1 MRRAWACHPDHSSN
15 LFGRTTT
22 SRTNKSSGE
31 NPVKSLE
38 TKSLELSAES
48 ERSTESVLRAVCM
61 RLGCTAATA
70 IFPREDSR
78 GVWSRSED
86 DAAFARLQLSVVGD
100 ELARR
105 AIDTRKPVATNK
117 LKHASGGEIA
127 CKLVAV
133 PLIARGGP
141 AGALIIF
148 NRSDEPSFDEF
159 TVKRLGRFARLLAR
173 NATQDLDSLTG
184 LLSWDGFKTRV
195 DTWQRN
201 APPGAMVSMLYGD
214 IDCLHLINDLAGF
227 SDGDRVIARCGG
239 AIRRALVG
247 ADSFA
252 CRLSG
257 DRFTVFLP
265 HMNLAQA
272 RLLADRICKEVTTG
286 PAPKKETNHPVSMS
300 WGVVSTSATD
310 LHLDHR
316 IAEAEIA
323 CKTAKDRGRGRV
335 EVYQDTDQSMIRRHD
350 EIGLIG
356 SVREAL
362 RLERIVVYAQPITPL
377 INHSLP
383 TTYELLV
390 RIVDAK
396 GNIVEAADFMSAAT
410 RYQILPEIDR
420 AVCERA
426 FEQLS
431 KNTSSAGPLHVSINL
446 SGPTLSD
453 PDFLE
458 WLLASMAKYGIDG
471 TSLVFEITEAAAAA
485 NLVQVQQFIRRMTT
499 HGVRFALD
507 DFGTGVS
514 SLAYLKNLEISTI
527 KLDGSYVR
535 DVLTNTRSQALV
547 RAIVQLADAMG
558 ITTVAEF
565 VETNGVRDRLA
576 ALGIQFGQ
584 GYALGRPGPLAN
596 VIAAVAER
604 APEGRARPFTEDK
617 PFTTPSGIPIMF
629 KHA

>member
-1 MRRAWACHPDHSSN
+1 
-15 LFGRTTT
+15 
-22 SRTNKSSGE
+22 
-31 NPVKSLE
+31 VKSVE
-38 TKSLELSAES
+38 TKSLDTGGAP
-48 ERSTESVLRAVCM
+48 ERGTESVLRAVCL

-70 IFPREDSR
+70 IFPREE
-78 GVWSRSED
+78 SRSIWGRSPED
-86 DAAFARLQLSVVGD
+86 FAFAREQLSIAG
-100 ELARR
+100 EQLARR
-105 AIDTRKPVATNK
+105 AIETRKPVATNK
-117 LKHASGGEIA
+117 LKHVSGGQIA

-141 AGALIIF
+141 AGALIVF
-148 NRSDEPSFDEF
+148 NRPDEPSFDEF
-159 TVKRLGRFARLLAR
+159 TVRRLGRFARLLAR
-173 NATQDLDSLTG
+173 SATQDLDALTG
-184 LLSWDGFKTRV
+184 LLSWDGFQTRV
-195 DTWQRN
+195 ASWQRST
-201 APPGAMVSMLYGD
+201 PPESMVSMLYGD
-214 IDCLHLINDLAGF
+214 IDVLHLINDLAGF
-227 SDGDRVIARCGG
+227 AEGDKVIARCGV
-239 AIRRALVG
+239 AIRRALTG
-247 ADSFA
+247 AESFA

-265 HMNLAQA
+265 HMNLAQT
-272 RLLADRICKEVTTG
+272 RQLAEKICREVSSGAADTQGG
-286 PAPKKETNHPVSMS
+286 PNHAVSMS
-300 WGVVSTSATD
+300 WGAVSTQAGD

-335 EVYQDTDQSMIRRHD
+335 ECYQDTDQSMIRRHD

-362 RLERIVVYAQPITPL
+362 RLQRIVVYAQPITPL

-390 RIVDAK
+390 RIIDAK

-426 FEQLS
+426 FQQLS
-431 KNTSSAGPLHVSINL
+431 ESQKTQAPLRVSINL

-453 PDFLE
+453 PGFLE
-458 WLLASMAKYGIDG
+458 WLLSAMAKYGIDG

-485 NLVQVQQFIRRMTT
+485 NMMQVQQFMRRLTS
-499 HGVRFALD
+499 HGVKFALD

-514 SLAYLKNLEISTI
+514 SLAYLKNLDINTI

-535 DVLTNTRSQALV
+535 DVLTNPRSQALV
-547 RAIVQLADAMG
+547 SAIVQLANAMG
-558 ITTVAEF
+558 ITTVAEY
-565 VETNGVRDRLA
+565 VESNGVRDRLA

-584 GYALGRPGPLAN
+584 GYALGRPGPL
-596 VIAAVAER
+596 VDVLAAVAER
-604 APEGRARPFTEDK
+604 APEGRERPFTSK

>member
-1 MRRAWACHPDHSSN
+1 MTRPE
-15 LFGRTTT
+15 
-22 SRTNKSSGE
+22 SGE
-31 NPVKSLE
+31 S
-38 TKSLELSAES
+38 S
-48 ERSTESVLRAVCM
+48 ERGAESVLRAVCL
-61 RLGCTAATA
+61 RLGCTAAA
-70 IFPREDSR
+70 AVFPREESR
-78 GVWSRSED
+78 AVWSRSSD
-86 DAAFARLQLSVVGD
+86 DQAFALRQLDVVGS

-105 AIDTRKPVATNK
+105 CVDTRKPVASNK
-117 LKHASGGEIA
+117 LRHTSGGEVA
-127 CKLVAV
+127 CKFVAL

-141 AGALIIF
+141 AGAIIIF
-148 NRSDEPSFDEF
+148 NRPDEPSFDEF
-159 TVKRLGRFARLLAR
+159 SVRRLNRFARVLAR
-173 NATQDLDSLTG
+173 NATQDLDALTG
-184 LLSWDGFKTRV
+184 LLSWSGFKNRV
-195 DTWQRN
+195 SAWQRD
-201 APPGAMVSMLYGD
+201 AAPGAMVSMLYGD
-214 IDCLHLINDLAGF
+214 IDRLHLINDLAGF
-227 SDGDRVIARCGG
+227 SDGDRVIARCG
-239 AIRRALVG
+239 AAVRKVLVG
-247 ADSFA
+247 GESFA

-265 HMNLAQA
+265 HMNLAQT
-272 RLLADRICKEVTTG
+272 RLLAERMCREVSGSPATSG
-286 PAPKKETNHPVSMS
+286 PDHPVSMS
-300 WGVVSTSATD
+300 WGAVSTSASD

-362 RLERIVVYAQPITPL
+362 RDQRIVVFAQPITPL
-377 INHSLP
+377 INTSLP
-383 TTYELLV
+383 VTYELLV
-390 RIVDAK
+390 RIIDAR
-396 GNIVEAADFMSAAT
+396 GNLVEAADFMSAAT

-426 FEQLS
+426 FEQLARS
-431 KNTSSAGPLHVSINL
+431 GGGDGLRVSINL

-453 PDFLE
+453 PEFLE
-458 WLLASMAKYGIDG
+458 WLLSAMAKYRIDG
-471 TSLVFEITEAAAAA
+471 TTLVFEITEAAAAA
-485 NLVQVQQFIRRMTT
+485 NLAQVQHFIRRLTS

-565 VETNGVRDRLA
+565 VETVGVRDRLA

-584 GYALGRPGPLAN
+584 GFALGRPGPLDD
-596 VIAAVAER
+596 VLAAVAER
-604 APEGRARPFTEDK
+604 APEGRARPFTQEK

>member
-1 MRRAWACHPDHSSN
+1 
-15 LFGRTTT
+15 
-22 SRTNKSSGE
+22 
-31 NPVKSLE
+31 
-38 TKSLELSAES
+38 
-48 ERSTESVLRAVCM
+48 
-61 RLGCTAATA
+61 
-70 IFPREDSR
+70 
-78 GVWSRSED
+78 
-86 DAAFARLQLSVVGD
+86 
-100 ELARR
+100 
-105 AIDTRKPVATNK
+105 
-117 LKHASGGEIA
+117 
-127 CKLVAV
+127 
-133 PLIARGGP
+133 
-141 AGALIIF
+141 
-148 NRSDEPSFDEF
+148 
-159 TVKRLGRFARLLAR
+159 
-173 NATQDLDSLTG
+173 
-184 LLSWDGFKTRV
+184 
-195 DTWQRN
+195 
-201 APPGAMVSMLYGD
+201 
-214 IDCLHLINDLAGF
+214 
-227 SDGDRVIARCGG
+227 VIGRCGG
-239 AIRRALVG
+239 AIRKALVG
-247 ADSFA
+247 AESFA

-272 RLLADRICKEVTTG
+272 RQLAETICREVSAATPASG
-286 PAPKKETNHPVSMS
+286 PKHPVSMS
-300 WGVVSTSATD
+300 WGAVSTNASD

-335 EVYQDTDQSMIRRHD
+335 EVYQDTDHSMIRRHD

-362 RLERIVVYAQPITPL
+362 AQQRIVVFAQPITPL
-377 INHSLP
+377 INHALP

-396 GNIVEAADFMSAAT
+396 GNLVEAADFMSAAT

-431 KNTSSAGPLHVSINL
+431 KARFAQGQLPVSINL

-453 PDFLE
+453 PAFLE
-458 WLLASMAKYGIDG
+458 WLLSAMAKYGIDG

-485 NLVQVQQFIRRMTT
+485 NLTVVQQFIRRLTS

-558 ITTVAEF
+558 ITTVAEY
-565 VETNGVRDRLA
+565 VESNGVRDRLA

-584 GYALGRPGPLAN
+584 GYALGRPGPLDD

-604 APEGRARPFTEDK
+604 APEGRERPFTKGE
-617 PFTTPSGIPIMF
+617 PYTTPSGIPIMF
-629 KHA
+629 KQA

>member
-1 MRRAWACHPDHSSN
+1 
-15 LFGRTTT
+15 
-22 SRTNKSSGE
+22 
-31 NPVKSLE
+31 VK
-38 TKSLELSAES
+38 SAES
-48 ERSTESVLRAVCM
+48 KILDAGGAPERGTESVLRAVCL

-70 IFPREDSR
+70 VFPREESR
-78 GVWSRSED
+78 VVWGRSEAD
-86 DAAFARLQLSVVGD
+86 LAFARDQLEIVGD

-105 AIDTRKPVATNK
+105 AIEMKKPIATNK
-117 LKHASGGEIA
+117 LKHTSGAAVA

-148 NRSDEPSFDEF
+148 NRPDEPSFDEF
-159 TVKRLGRFARLLAR
+159 TVRRLGRFARLLAR
-173 NATQDLDSLTG
+173 SATENLDSLTG
-184 LLSWDGFKTRV
+184 LLSWEGFKSRV
-195 DTWQRN
+195 DAWQRG
-201 APPGAMVSMLYGD
+201 ATPDAMVSLLYGD
-214 IDCLHLINDLAGF
+214 IDRLHLVNDVVGF
-227 SDGDRVIARCGG
+227 TGGDRAIARCGV
-239 AIRRALVG
+239 AIRHALIG
-247 ADSFA
+247 AESFA

-272 RLLADRICKEVTTG
+272 RQLAEGICKDVSSAAAQKNGDNTPVT
-286 PAPKKETNHPVSMS
+286 MS
-300 WGVVSTSATD
+300 WGAVSTQMAD

-335 EVYQDTDQSMIRRHD
+335 EVFQDTDLSMVRRHD
-350 EIGLIG
+350 EIGLVC
-356 SVREAL
+356 SVRDAL
-362 RLERIVVYAQPITPL
+362 RDKRLVVFAQPITPL
-377 INHSLP
+377 INTSLP

-390 RIVDAK
+390 RMIDAK
-396 GNIVEAADFMSAAT
+396 GNVVEAADFMSAVT
-410 RYQILPEIDR
+410 RYQFLPEIDR

-431 KNTSSAGPLHVSINL
+431 ANKEQAPLHVSINL

-453 PDFLE
+453 PEFLE
-458 WLLASMAKYGIDG
+458 WLLSAMAKYGIDG

-485 NLVQVQQFIRRMTT
+485 NLTQVQQFIRRLTS

-565 VETNGVRDRLA
+565 VESNGVRDRLA

-584 GYALGRPGPLAN
+584 GYALGRPGPLDD
-596 VIAAVAER
+596 VLAAVAER
-604 APEGRARPFTEDK
+604 APGGRERPFNAPK
-617 PFTTPSGIPIMF
+617 PVTTPSGIPIMF

>member
-1 MRRAWACHPDHSSN
+1 MRQLDAGDSP
-15 LFGRTTT
+15 
-22 SRTNKSSGE
+22 
-31 NPVKSLE
+31 
-38 TKSLELSAES
+38 
-48 ERSTESVLRAVCM
+48 ERSTESVLRAVCL
-61 RLGCTAATA
+61 RLGCTAAA
-70 IFPREDSR
+70 AVFPREETHS
-78 GVWSRSED
+78 VWGRSGSD
-86 DAAFARLQLSVVGD
+86 LAFAREQLSIVGD

-105 AIDTRKPVATNK
+105 AIETRKPVVTNK
-117 LKHASGGEIA
+117 LKHTSGGTIA
-127 CKLVAV
+127 CKLIAV

-141 AGALIIF
+141 AGALIVF
-148 NRSDEPSFDEF
+148 NRPEEPSFDEF
-159 TVKRLGRFARLLAR
+159 SVRRLARFARLLAR

-195 DTWQRN
+195 EAWHRN
-201 APPGAMVSMLYGD
+201 AAPGAMVSMLYGD
-214 IDCLHLINDLAGF
+214 IDRLHVINDLVGF
-227 SDGDRVIARCGG
+227 SEGDRVIARCGV
-239 AIRRALVG
+239 AIRRLLVG
-247 ADSFA
+247 AESFA

-265 HMNLAQA
+265 HMNLSQA
-272 RLLADRICKEVTTG
+272 RQLAESICREAMHGPSTQKE
-286 PAPKKETNHPVSMS
+286 PNHPVSMS
-300 WGVVSTSATD
+300 WGAVSTSSAD

-323 CKTAKDRGRGRV
+323 CKTAKDRGRGRA

-356 SVREAL
+356 SVRDAL
-362 RLERIVVYAQPITPL
+362 REQRIVVFAQPITPL
-377 INHSLP
+377 INHALP

-390 RIVDAK
+390 RIIDCK

-426 FEQLS
+426 FQQLS
-431 KNTSSAGPLHVSINL
+431 KNVGASPLRVSINL

-453 PDFLE
+453 PEFLE
-458 WLLASMAKYGIDG
+458 WLLSAMAKYGIDG
-471 TSLVFEITEAAAAA
+471 TSLSFEITEAAAAA
-485 NLVQVQQFIRRMTT
+485 NLAHVQQFIRRLTT

-565 VETNGVRDRLA
+565 VESNGVRDRLA

-584 GYALGRPGPLAN
+584 GYALGRPGPLDD
-596 VIAAVAER
+596 VLAAVAER
-604 APEGRARPFTEDK
+604 ASEGRERPFNDPA

>member
-1 MRRAWACHPDHSSN
+1 MRLVDS
-15 LFGRTTT
+15 T
-22 SRTNKSSGE
+22 SLDSGA
-31 NPVKSLE
+31 P
-38 TKSLELSAES
+38 
-48 ERSTESVLRAVCM
+48 ERSTESVLRAVCL

-70 IFPREDSR
+70 VFARGEPRSLW
-78 GVWSRSED
+78 GRSEAD
-86 DAAFARLQLSVVGD
+86 LAFAREQLSVAGD

-105 AIDTRKPVATNK
+105 CIDTRKPIATNK
-117 LKHASGGEIA
+117 LKHSSGGAVA
-127 CKLVAV
+127 CKLIAV
-133 PLIARGGP
+133 PMIARGGP
-141 AGALIIF
+141 AGALIVF
-148 NRSDEPSFDEF
+148 NRPDEPSFDEAA
-159 TVKRLGRFARLLAR
+159 VRRVARFARLLAR
-173 NATQDLDSLTG
+173 NATQNLDPLTG
-184 LLSWDGFKTRV
+184 LLSWDGFRTRV
-195 DTWQRN
+195 ESWQRT
-201 APPGAMVSMLYGD
+201 AAPGAMVSMLYGD
-214 IDCLHLINDLAGF
+214 IDRLHLINDLSGF
-227 SDGDRVIARCGG
+227 AEGDRVIARCGA
-239 AIRRALVG
+239 AIKRSLVG
-247 ADSFA
+247 AESAA

-272 RLLADRICKEVTTG
+272 RKLAESICREASGAAGTQAQKHSD
-286 PAPKKETNHPVSMS
+286 HPVSMS
-300 WGVVSTSATD
+300 WGAVSTSLAD

-335 EVYQDTDQSMIRRHD
+335 EVYQDTDQSMVRRHD
-350 EIGLIG
+350 EIGLVG

-362 RLERIVVYAQPITPL
+362 RHDRIVVFAQPITPL
-377 INHSLP
+377 INHNLP
-383 TTYELLV
+383 VTYELLV
-390 RIVDAK
+390 RIIDGK
-396 GNIVEAADFMSAAT
+396 GNMVEAADFMPAAT

-431 KNTSSAGPLHVSINL
+431 QGAPGAGPLRVSINL

-453 PDFLE
+453 PEFLE
-458 WLLASMAKYGIDG
+458 WVLSAMAKYGIDG

-485 NLVQVQQFIRRMTT
+485 NLAQVQQFIRRMTS

-547 RAIVQLADAMG
+547 RAIVQLAEAMG

-565 VETNGVRDRLA
+565 VETDGVRDRLA

-584 GYALGRPGPLAN
+584 GYALGRPGPLGDI
-596 VIAAVAER
+596 IAAVAER
-604 APEGRARPFTEDK
+604 ADEGRARPFTETK
-617 PFTTPSGIPIMF
+617 TYTTPSGIPIMF

>member
-1 MRRAWACHPDHSSN
+1 MKPVEHSV
-15 LFGRTTT
+15 RE
-22 SRTNKSSGE
+22 SGVA
-31 NPVKSLE
+31 P
-38 TKSLELSAES
+38 
-48 ERSTESVLRAVCM
+48 ERNTESVLRAACL
-61 RLGCTAATA
+61 RLGCTSAAA
-70 IFPREDSR
+70 VFPREESR
-78 GVWSRSED
+78 VVWGRSESD
-86 DAAFARLQLSVVGD
+86 IAFAQEQLAVVGD

-105 AIDTRKPVATNK
+105 CVETRKPVATNK
-117 LKHASGGEIA
+117 LKHKSGGEIA
-127 CKLVAV
+127 CKLIAV

-141 AGALIIF
+141 AGALIVF
-148 NRSDEPSFDEF
+148 NRPDEPSFDEF
-159 TVKRLGRFARLLAR
+159 TVRRLGRFARLLAR
-173 NATQDLDSLTG
+173 SATQDLDPLTH
-184 LLSWDGFKTRV
+184 LLAWNGFKTRIEAWV
-195 DTWQRN
+195 RDSE
-201 APPGAMVSMLYGD
+201 GSAMASMLYGD
-214 IDCLHLINDLAGF
+214 IDRLHLVNDLAGF
-227 SDGDRVIARCGG
+227 TDGDRVIARCGS

-247 ADSFA
+247 GDSCA

-272 RLLADRICKEVTTG
+272 RMVAEKICREVSGASMQKEPG
-286 PAPKKETNHPVSMS
+286 HLVSMS
-300 WGVVSTSATD
+300 WGAVSTSAAD

-335 EVYQDTDQSMIRRHD
+335 EVYQDTDQSMVRRHD

-362 RLERIVVYAQPITPL
+362 RNRRIVVFAQPITPL

-390 RIVDAK
+390 RIIDGK
-396 GNIVEAADFMSAAT
+396 GNIVEAADFISAAT

-431 KNTSSAGPLHVSINL
+431 KNKSSAGPLRVSINL

-453 PDFLE
+453 PEFLE
-458 WLLASMAKYGIDG
+458 WLLSAMSKYNIDG
-471 TSLVFEITEAAAAA
+471 SSLVFEITEAAAAA
-485 NLVQVQQFIRRMTT
+485 NLGQVQQFIRRMTT

-535 DVLTNTRSQALV
+535 DVLTNSRSQALV

-565 VETNGVRDRLA
+565 VETTVIRDRLA

-584 GYALGRPGPLAN
+584 GYALGRPGPLQD
-596 VIAAVAER
+596 VIAAVADR
-604 APEGRARPFTEDK
+604 APEGRERPFTEGK
-617 PFTTPSGIPIMF
+617 SFTTTPSGIPIMF

>member
-1 MRRAWACHPDHSSN
+1 LHN
-15 LFGRTTT
+15 Q
-22 SRTNKSSGE
+22 NNSSGE
-31 NPVKSLE
+31 IVKSAEIKSLE
-38 TKSLELSAES
+38 PGAMPEPSS
-48 ERSTESVLRAVCM
+48 ESVLRAVCL

-70 IFPREDSR
+70 IFPRENSR
-78 GVWSRSED
+78 VVWGRSEAD
-86 DAAFARLQLSVVGD
+86 FAFAREQLSILGD

-117 LKHASGGEIA
+117 LKHTSGGQIA
-127 CKLVAV
+127 CKLIAV
-133 PLIARGGP
+133 PLLARGGP

-148 NRSDEPSFDEF
+148 NRPDEPSFDEL
-159 TVKRLGRFARLLAR
+159 TVRRLNRFARLLAR

-195 DTWQRN
+195 DSWQRG
-201 APPGAMVSMLYGD
+201 AAPGAMVSMLYGD
-214 IDCLHLINDLAGF
+214 IDRLHLINDLAGF
-227 SDGDRVIARCGG
+227 ADGDRVIARCGA

-247 ADSFA
+247 AESFA

-272 RLLADRICKEVTTG
+272 RQLADRICKEVSTG
-286 PAPKKETNHPVSMS
+286 LASKNEPNHPVSMS
-300 WGVVSTSATD
+300 WGAVSTSTTD

-362 RLERIVVYAQPITPL
+362 RLDRIVVYAQPITPL
-377 INHSLP
+377 INQNLP

-390 RIVDAK
+390 RIIDAK

-431 KNTSSAGPLHVSINL
+431 KNNSSTGPLRVSINL

-458 WLLASMAKYGIDG
+458 WLLASMAKHGIDG
-471 TSLVFEITEAAAAA
+471 TCLVFEITEAAAAA
-485 NLVQVQQFIRRMTT
+485 NLQQVQQFIRRLTT

-558 ITTVAEF
+558 ITTVAEY
-565 VETNGVRDRLA
+565 VESSGVRDRLA
-576 ALGIQFGQ
+576 SLGIQFGQ
-584 GYALGRPGPLAN
+584 GFALGRPGPLDDVLTAIAN
-596 VIAAVAER
+596 R
-604 APEGRARPFTEDK
+604 APEGRQRPFTENK
-617 PFTTPSGIPIMF
+617 TFTTPSGIPIMF

>member
-1 MRRAWACHPDHSSN
+1 M
-15 LFGRTTT
+15 
-22 SRTNKSSGE
+22 KSA
-31 NPVKSLE
+31 E
-38 TKSLELSAES
+38 TRSLELGAP
-48 ERSTESVLRAVCM
+48 ERSTESVLRAVCL

-70 IFPREDSR
+70 VFPREDSR
-78 GVWSRSED
+78 AVWSRSD
-86 DAAFARLQLSVVGD
+86 DDLVFAREQLSIVGD

-105 AIDTRKPVATNK
+105 AIDTRKPIATNK
-117 LKHASGGEIA
+117 LKHVSGGQIA

-148 NRSDEPSFDEF
+148 NRPEEPSFDEF
-159 TVKRLGRFARLLAR
+159 TVRRLGRFARLLAR

-184 LLSWDGFKTRV
+184 LLSWDAFKTRV

-201 APPGAMVSMLYGD
+201 APPGTMVSMLYGD
-214 IDCLHLINDLAGF
+214 IDRLHLINDLAGF
-227 SDGDRVIARCGG
+227 SDGDRVIARCGIT
-239 AIRRALVG
+239 IRRALV

-272 RLLADRICKEVTTG
+272 RQLADRICKEVSTG
-286 PAPKKETNHPVSMS
+286 AAPKQEPNHPVSMS
-300 WGVVSTSATD
+300 WGAVSTSVAD

-390 RIVDAK
+390 RIIDAK
-396 GNIVEAADFMSAAT
+396 GNIVEAAEFMSAAT
-410 RYQILPEIDR
+410 RYQMLPEIDR

-431 KNTSSAGPLHVSINL
+431 KNTSSAGPLRVSINL

-453 PDFLE
+453 PEFLE
-458 WLLASMAKYGIDG
+458 WLLASMAKHGIDG
-471 TSLVFEITEAAAAA
+471 TCLVFEITEAAAAA
-485 NLVQVQQFIRRMTT
+485 NMQQVQQFIRRLST

-514 SLAYLKNLEISTI
+514 SLAYLKNLDINTI
-527 KLDGSYVR
+527 KLDGSYVV
-535 DVLTNTRSQALV
+535 DVLTNPRSQALV

-558 ITTVAEF
+558 ITTVAEY
-565 VETNGVRDRLA
+565 VESNTVRDRVA
-576 ALGIQFGQ
+576 SLGIQFGQ
-584 GYALGRPGPLAN
+584 GFALGRPGPLDD
-596 VIAAVAER
+596 VLAAVADR
-604 APEGRARPFTEDK
+604 APEGRARPFTENK
-617 PFTTPSGIPIMF
+617 AFTTPSGIPIMF

>member
-1 MRRAWACHPDHSSN
+1 MRQLDAGGTP
-15 LFGRTTT
+15 
-22 SRTNKSSGE
+22 
-31 NPVKSLE
+31 
-38 TKSLELSAES
+38 
-48 ERSTESVLRAVCM
+48 ERSTESVLRAVCL

-70 IFPREDSR
+70 VFPRDETRS
-78 GVWSRSED
+78 VWGRSEED
-86 DAAFARLQLSVVGD
+86 LAFARDQLSIVGD

-105 AIDTRKPVATNK
+105 AIDTRKPVVTNK
-117 LKHASGGEIA
+117 LKHTIGGQIA
-127 CKLVAV
+127 CKLIAV

-141 AGALIIF
+141 AGALIVF
-148 NRSDEPSFDEF
+148 NRPEEPSFDEF
-159 TVKRLGRFARLLAR
+159 SVRRLARFARLLAR

-184 LLSWDGFKTRV
+184 LLSWEGFKTRIEA
-195 DTWQRN
+195 WHRN
-201 APPGAMVSMLYGD
+201 AAPGAMVSMLYGD
-214 IDCLHLINDLAGF
+214 IDRLHVINDLVGF
-227 SDGDRVIARCGG
+227 SEGDRVIARCGV
-239 AIRRALVG
+239 AIRRSLLG
-247 ADSFA
+247 AESFA

-265 HMNLAQA
+265 HMNLSQA
-272 RLLADRICKEVTTG
+272 RQLAETICREVTTG
-286 PAPKKETNHPVSMS
+286 LSSQKEPNHPASMS
-300 WGVVSTSATD
+300 WGAVSTSATD

-323 CKTAKDRGRGRV
+323 CKTAKDRGRGRA
-335 EVYQDTDQSMIRRHD
+335 EVYQDTDQSMVRRHD

-356 SVREAL
+356 SVRDAL
-362 RLERIVVYAQPITPL
+362 REQRIVVFAQPITPL
-377 INHSLP
+377 INHALP

-390 RIVDAK
+390 RIIDCK

-426 FEQLS
+426 FQQLS
-431 KNTSSAGPLHVSINL
+431 KNAGPSPLRVSINL

-453 PDFLE
+453 PEFLE
-458 WLLASMAKYGIDG
+458 WLLSAMAKYGIDG
-471 TSLVFEITEAAAAA
+471 TSLSFEITEAAAAA
-485 NLVQVQQFIRRMTT
+485 NLAHVQQFIRRLAS

-565 VETNGVRDRLA
+565 VESNGVRDRLA

-584 GYALGRPGPLAN
+584 GYALGRPGPLDD
-596 VIAAVAER
+596 VLAAVAER
-604 APEGRARPFTEDK
+604 ASEGRER
-617 PFTTPSGIPIMF
+617 
-629 KHA
+629 

>member
-1 MRRAWACHPDHSSN
+1 MTARDLAP
-15 LFGRTTT
+15 G
-22 SRTNKSSGE
+22 
-31 NPVKSLE
+31 
-38 TKSLELSAES
+38 S
-48 ERSTESVLRAVCM
+48 ERGTESVLRAVCL

-70 IFPREDSR
+70 VFARDD
-78 GVWSRSED
+78 GDAVWSRSEA
-86 DAAFARLQLSVVGD
+86 DAAFAREQLAIVGH

-105 AIDTRKPVATNK
+105 CIDSRKPIATNK
-117 LKHASGGEIA
+117 LKHKSGGTIA

-133 PLIARGGP
+133 PLLARGGP
-141 AGALIIF
+141 AGALIVF
-148 NRSDEPSFDEF
+148 NRPDEPSFDEF
-159 TVKRLGRFARLLAR
+159 TVRRLARFARLLAR

-184 LLSWDGFKTRV
+184 LLSWEGFKTRIDSWV
-195 DTWQRN
+195 RGND
-201 APPGAMVSMLYGD
+201 GSAMLSVLYGD
-214 IDCLHLINDLAGF
+214 IDRLHVINDLAGF
-227 SDGDRVIARCGG
+227 SDGDRVIARCAN

-247 ADSFA
+247 GDSCA

-272 RLLADRICKEVTTG
+272 RQLAASVCREVSSADALKG
-286 PAPKKETNHPVSMS
+286 SNHPVSMS
-300 WGVVSTSATD
+300 WGVVTTNASE

-335 EVYQDTDQSMIRRHD
+335 EVYQDTDQSMVRRHD

-356 SVREAL
+356 AVREAL
-362 RLERIVVYAQPITPL
+362 RNKRIVVFAQPITPL

-383 TTYELLV
+383 VTYELLV
-390 RIVDAK
+390 RIIDGK
-396 GNIVEAADFMSAAT
+396 GNLVEAADFMSACT

-431 KNTSSAGPLHVSINL
+431 QNRSSSGPLRVSINL

-458 WLLASMAKYGIDG
+458 WLVSAMAKYGIDG
-471 TSLVFEITEAAAAA
+471 TSLAFEITEAAAAA
-485 NLVQVQQFIRRMTT
+485 NLAHVQQFIRRMTS

-565 VETNGVRDRLA
+565 VESNGVRDRLA

-584 GYALGRPGPLAN
+584 GYALGRPGPLDD
-596 VIAAVAER
+596 VLAAVANR
-604 APEGRARPFTEDK
+604 APEGRERPFTEAK
-617 PFTTPSGIPIMF
+617 SFTTPSGIPIMF
-629 KHA
+629 KRA

>member
-1 MRRAWACHPDHSSN
+1 
-15 LFGRTTT
+15 
-22 SRTNKSSGE
+22 
-31 NPVKSLE
+31 VKSAEAKKSEPGE
-38 TKSLELSAES
+38 TP
-48 ERSTESVLRAVCM
+48 ERSTESVLRAICL
-61 RLGCTAATA
+61 RLGCTAAA
-70 IFPREDSR
+70 AVFPREDSR
-78 GVWSRSED
+78 FVWGRSEAD
-86 DAAFARLQLSVVGD
+86 QSFALEQLAVVGS
-100 ELARR
+100 EIARR
-105 AIDTRKPVATNK
+105 CIDTRKPVASNK
-117 LKHASGGEIA
+117 LKHVSGGEIA
-127 CKLVAV
+127 CKVVAL

-148 NRSDEPSFDEF
+148 NRPEEPSFDE
-159 TVKRLGRFARLLAR
+159 VSVRRLGRFARLLAR
-173 NATQDLDSLTG
+173 NATQDLDPLTG
-184 LLSWDGFKTRV
+184 LLSWNGFRTRV
-195 DTWQRN
+195 ESWQRG
-201 APPGAMVSMLYGD
+201 AAPGAMVSMLYGD
-214 IDCLHLINDLAGF
+214 IDRLHLINDLAGF
-227 SDGDRVIARCGG
+227 SDGDAVIARCGA
-239 AIRRALVG
+239 AIRKSLVG
-247 ADSFA
+247 GESFA

-272 RLLADRICKEVTTG
+272 RQLAERICRAVS
-286 PAPKKETNHPVSMS
+286 APGGAQGEPHPVSMS
-300 WGVVSTSATD
+300 WGAVSTNAAD

-362 RLERIVVYAQPITPL
+362 RLQRIVVFAQPITPL
-377 INHSLP
+377 INTSLP
-383 TTYELLV
+383 VTYELLV
-390 RIVDAK
+390 RIIDAK

-431 KNTSSAGPLHVSINL
+431 KSTSAERLRVSINL

-453 PDFLE
+453 PEFLE
-458 WLLASMAKYGIDG
+458 WLLSAMAKYHIDG

-485 NLVQVQQFIRRMTT
+485 NLAQVQQFIRRLTS

-565 VETNGVRDRLA
+565 VESNGVRDRLA

-584 GYALGRPGPLAN
+584 GFALGRPGPLDD
-596 VIAAVAER
+596 VLAALAER
-604 APEGRARPFTEDK
+604 APEGRARPFNDEK

-629 KHA
+629 KQA

>member
-1 MRRAWACHPDHSSN
+1 V
-15 LFGRTTT
+15 
-22 SRTNKSSGE
+22 KSAE
-31 NPVKSLE
+31 MKSLE
-38 TKSLELSAES
+38 SGAMPETSS
-48 ERSTESVLRAVCM
+48 ENVLRAVCL

-70 IFPREDSR
+70 IFPRENSR
-78 GVWSRSED
+78 VVWGRSEVD
-86 DAAFARLQLSVVGD
+86 LAFAREQLSILGD

-117 LKHASGGEIA
+117 LKHASGGQIA
-127 CKLVAV
+127 CKLIAV
-133 PLIARGGP
+133 PLLARGGP

-148 NRSDEPSFDEF
+148 NRPDEPSFDEL
-159 TVKRLGRFARLLAR
+159 TVRRLSRFARLLAR

-195 DTWQRN
+195 DSWQHG
-201 APPGAMVSMLYGD
+201 AAPGAMVSMLYGD
-214 IDCLHLINDLAGF
+214 IDRLHLINDLAGF
-227 SDGDRVIARCGG
+227 SDGDRVIARCGT
-239 AIRRALVG
+239 AIRRALAG
-247 ADSFA
+247 AESFA

-272 RLLADRICKEVTTG
+272 RQVADSICKEVSSG
-286 PAPKKETNHPVSMS
+286 LAAKKEPNHPVSMS
-300 WGVVSTSATD
+300 WGAVSTSASD

-362 RLERIVVYAQPITPL
+362 RLDRIVVYAQPITPL
-377 INHSLP
+377 INQSLP

-390 RIVDAK
+390 RIIDAK

-431 KNTSSAGPLHVSINL
+431 RNNSATGPLRVSINL

-458 WLLASMAKYGIDG
+458 WLLASMAKHGIDG
-471 TSLVFEITEAAAAA
+471 TCLVFEITEAAAAA
-485 NLVQVQQFIRRMTT
+485 NLQQVQQFIRRLTT

-558 ITTVAEF
+558 ITTVAEY
-565 VETNGVRDRLA
+565 VESSGVRDRLA
-576 ALGIQFGQ
+576 SLGIQFGQ
-584 GYALGRPGPLAN
+584 GFALGRPGPLDDVLAA
-596 VIAAVAER
+596 IAVR
-604 APEGRARPFTEDK
+604 APEGRQRPFTENK
-617 PFTTPSGIPIMF
+617 TYTTPSGIPIMF

>member
-1 MRRAWACHPDHSSN
+1 MDVAP
-15 LFGRTTT
+15 
-22 SRTNKSSGE
+22 
-31 NPVKSLE
+31 
-38 TKSLELSAES
+38 
-48 ERSTESVLRAVCM
+48 ERSAESVLRAVCL

-70 IFPREDSR
+70 VFPREESR
-78 GVWSRSED
+78 AVWGRSQQD
-86 DAAFARLQLSVVGD
+86 IGFAREQLFIVGD

-105 AIDTRKPVATNK
+105 AVETRKPVATNK
-117 LKHASGGEIA
+117 LKHVSGGQIA

-133 PLIARGGP
+133 PLLARGGP

-148 NRSDEPSFDEF
+148 NRPDEPSFDEF
-159 TVKRLGRFARLLAR
+159 TVRRLGRFARLLAR

-184 LLSWDGFKTRV
+184 LLSWDGFKNRV
-195 DTWQRN
+195 EGWAHD
-201 APPGAMVSMLYGD
+201 APPSAMVSMLYGD
-214 IDCLHLINDLAGF
+214 IDRLHLINDLAGF
-227 SDGDRVIARCGG
+227 SEGDRVIARCG
-239 AIRRALVG
+239 AVIRKALVG

-272 RLLADRICKEVTTG
+272 RQLADSICRDVSNGAAAEK
-286 PAPKKETNHPVSMS
+286 HPVSMS
-300 WGVVSTSATD
+300 WGAVSMSASD

-316 IAEAEIA
+316 AAEAEIA

-362 RLERIVVYAQPITPL
+362 RQQRIVVFAQPITPL
-377 INHSLP
+377 INTSLP
-383 TTYELLV
+383 ITYELLV
-390 RIVDAK
+390 RIIDAK
-396 GNIVEAADFMSAAT
+396 GNLVEAADFMSAAT

-426 FEQLS
+426 FQQLG
-431 KNTSSAGPLHVSINL
+431 KNTGEPVRVSINL

-458 WLLASMAKYGIDG
+458 WLLSAMSKYNISG
-471 TSLVFEITEAAAAA
+471 TSLAFEITEAAAAA
-485 NLVQVQQFIRRMTT
+485 NLTQVQQFIRRMTS

-558 ITTVAEF
+558 ITTVAEY
-565 VETNGVRDRLA
+565 VESNGVRDRLA

-584 GYALGRPGPLAN
+584 GFALGRPGPLDD
-596 VIAAVAER
+596 VLAAVAER
-604 APEGRARPFTEDK
+604 APEGRERPFSDEK

>member
-1 MRRAWACHPDHSSN
+1 MKALD
-15 LFGRTTT
+15 
-22 SRTNKSSGE
+22 SGGA
-31 NPVKSLE
+31 P
-38 TKSLELSAES
+38 
-48 ERSTESVLRAVCM
+48 ERSSESVLRAICL
-61 RLGCTAATA
+61 RLGCTAAA
-70 IFPREDSR
+70 AVFPREESR
-78 GVWSRSED
+78 AVWGRSEED
-86 DAAFARLQLSVVGD
+86 RAFAREQLRIVGD

-105 AIDTRKPVATNK
+105 CIDTRKPVATNK
-117 LKHASGGEIA
+117 LKHTSGGQIA
-127 CKLVAV
+127 CKVVAL

-141 AGALIIF
+141 AGAVIIF
-148 NRSDEPSFDEF
+148 NRPEEPSFDEF
-159 TVKRLGRFARLLAR
+159 SVRRLGRFARLLAR

-184 LLSWDGFKTRV
+184 LLSWDGFKNRV
-195 DTWQRN
+195 DAWQRQ
-201 APPGAMVSMLYGD
+201 APPGAMVSLLYGD
-214 IDCLHLINDLAGF
+214 IDRLHLINDLAGF
-227 SDGDRVIARCGG
+227 SDGDRVIARCGV
-239 AIRRALVG
+239 AIRKALVG
-247 ADSFA
+247 AESFA

-265 HMNLAQA
+265 HMNLAQT
-272 RLLADRICKEVTTG
+272 RQLAEGICREVSG
-286 PAPKKETNHPVSMS
+286 GAAAQQHPVSMS
-300 WGVVSTSATD
+300 WGAVSTSAGD

-362 RLERIVVYAQPITPL
+362 RQQRIVVFAQPITPL
-377 INHSLP
+377 INTSLP
-383 TTYELLV
+383 VTYELLV
-390 RIVDAK
+390 RIIDAK

-410 RYQILPEIDR
+410 RYQILPDIDR

-426 FEQLS
+426 FQQLS
-431 KNTSSAGPLHVSINL
+431 TNTSGEPLRVSINL

-458 WLLASMAKYGIDG
+458 WLLSAMGKYNISG

-485 NLVQVQQFIRRMTT
+485 NLTQVQQFIRRMTS
-499 HGVRFALD
+499 HGIRFALD

-584 GYALGRPGPLAN
+584 GFALGRPGPLDDVLAA
-596 VIAAVAER
+596 IADR
-604 APEGRARPFTEDK
+604 APEGRARPFNDEK
-617 PFTTPSGIPIMF
+617 PVLTPSGIPIMF

>member
-1 MRRAWACHPDHSSN
+1 MRSLD
-15 LFGRTTT
+15 
-22 SRTNKSSGE
+22 SGG
-31 NPVKSLE
+31 PG
-38 TKSLELSAES
+38 
-48 ERSTESVLRAVCM
+48 RSTESVLRAVCV
-61 RLGCTAATA
+61 RLGCTAAA
-70 IFPREDSR
+70 AVFPREDSSA
-78 GVWSRSED
+78 VWGRSEPD
-86 DAAFARLQLSVVGD
+86 QGFAREQLAIVGD

-105 AIDTRKPVATNK
+105 CIDTRKPIATNK
-117 LKHASGGEIA
+117 LKHVSGGQIA
-127 CKLVAV
+127 CKLIAL
-133 PLIARGGP
+133 PLLARGGP

-148 NRSDEPSFDEF
+148 NRPDEPSFDET
-159 TVKRLGRFARLLAR
+159 TVRRLGRFARLLAR
-173 NATQDLDSLTG
+173 NATPDLDGLTG

-195 DTWQRN
+195 ENWLHD
-201 APPGAMVSMLYGD
+201 AAPGAMVSMLYGD
-214 IDCLHLINDLAGF
+214 IDRLHLINDLAGF
-227 SDGDRVIARCGG
+227 SDGDRVIARCGA
-239 AIRRALVG
+239 AIRKSLVG

-272 RLLADRICKEVTTG
+272 RQIAEGICREASSGAAAQKE
-286 PAPKKETNHPVSMS
+286 PNHPVSMS
-300 WGVVSTSATD
+300 WGAVSTSASD

-362 RLERIVVYAQPITPL
+362 RLQRIVVFAQPITPL
-377 INHSLP
+377 INQNLP
-383 TTYELLV
+383 VTYELLV
-390 RIVDAK
+390 RIIDAK

-426 FEQLS
+426 FSQLS
-431 KNTSSAGPLHVSINL
+431 KSKGEPVKVSINL

-453 PDFLE
+453 PEFME
-458 WLLASMAKYGIDG
+458 WLLSAMAKYQIDG

-485 NLVQVQQFIRRMTT
+485 NLAQVQQFIRRLTS

-547 RAIVQLADAMG
+547 RAIVQLAEAMG

-565 VETNGVRDRLA
+565 VESNGVRDRLA

-584 GYALGRPGPLAN
+584 GFALGRPGPLDD
-596 VIAAVAER
+596 VLAALADR
-604 APEGRARPFTEDK
+604 APEGRARPFTDEK

>member
-1 MRRAWACHPDHSSN
+1 M
-15 LFGRTTT
+15 
-22 SRTNKSSGE
+22 K
-31 NPVKSLE
+31 
-38 TKSLELSAES
+38 SAELRVLEAGGAP
-48 ERSTESVLRAVCM
+48 ERSTESVLRAVCL

-70 IFPREDSR
+70 VFPREESR
-78 GVWSRSED
+78 AVWGRS
-86 DAAFARLQLSVVGD
+86 DADADFARGQLGIAGD

-105 AIDTRKPVATNK
+105 VIETRKPIATNK
-117 LKHASGGEIA
+117 LKHVSGGQIA

-133 PLIARGGP
+133 PLIARGGA

-148 NRSDEPSFDEF
+148 NRADEPSFDEF
-159 TVKRLGRFARLLAR
+159 TVRRLGRFARLLAR
-173 NATQDLDSLTG
+173 SATQDLDSLTG
-184 LLSWDGFKTRV
+184 LLSWDGFNTRA
-195 DTWQRN
+195 DAWLRD
-201 APPGAMVSMLYGD
+201 APPSAMVSLLYGD

-227 SDGDRVIARCGG
+227 TDGDRVIARCGT
-239 AIRRALVG
+239 AIRKLLTG

-272 RLLADRICKEVTTG
+272 RQLAESICREVSSHTG
-286 PAPKKETNHPVSMS
+286 AQKGGNHPVSMS
-300 WGVVSTSATD
+300 WGAVSTNVSD

-323 CKTAKDRGRGRV
+323 CKAAKDRGRGRV

-350 EIGLIG
+350 EISLIG

-362 RLERIVVYAQPITPL
+362 RQRRIVVFAQPITPL
-377 INHSLP
+377 INTSLP
-383 TTYELLV
+383 VTYELLV
-390 RIVDAK
+390 RIIDAK
-396 GNIVEAADFMSAAT
+396 GNIVEAADFISAAT

-431 KNTSSAGPLHVSINL
+431 RNTGMQPLRVSINL

-453 PDFLE
+453 PEFLE
-458 WLLASMAKYGIDG
+458 WLVSSMAKYGIDG
-471 TSLVFEITEAAAAA
+471 NRLVFEITEAAAAA
-485 NLVQVQQFIRRMTT
+485 NLQQAQQFIRRMTS

-507 DFGTGVS
+507 DFGTGVN

-547 RAIVQLADAMG
+547 RAIVQLAEAMG
-558 ITTVAEF
+558 ITTVAEY

-584 GYALGRPGPLAN
+584 GFALGRPGPLAD
-596 VIAAVAER
+596 VLAAVAER
-604 APEGRARPFTEDK
+604 APEGRERPFTEQK
-617 PFTTPSGIPIMF
+617 PFTTPSGIPILF
-629 KHA
+629 KTGSDPVC

>member
-1 MRRAWACHPDHSSN
+1 MRSADTASLD
-15 LFGRTTT
+15 
-22 SRTNKSSGE
+22 SGAV
-31 NPVKSLE
+31 P
-38 TKSLELSAES
+38 
-48 ERSTESVLRAVCM
+48 ERSTESVLRAVCL
-61 RLGCTAATA
+61 RLGCTTATA
-70 IFPREDSR
+70 VFPREESR
-78 GVWSRSED
+78 AVWGRSEAD
-86 DAAFARLQLSVVGD
+86 LAFAREQLRIVGD

-105 AIDTRKPVATNK
+105 CSDSRKPIATNK
-117 LKHASGGEIA
+117 LKHTSGGAIA
-127 CKLVAV
+127 CKLIAV

-148 NRSDEPSFDEF
+148 NRPDEPGFDEF
-159 TVKRLGRFARLLAR
+159 TVRRLARFARLLAR

-184 LLSWDGFKTRV
+184 LLSWDGFKARV
-195 DTWQRN
+195 DSWTRN
-201 APPGAMVSMLYGD
+201 APPSAMLSLLYGD
-214 IDCLHLINDLAGF
+214 IDRLHLINDLAGF

-239 AIRRALVG
+239 VIRRVLVG

-272 RLLADRICKEVTTG
+272 RQLADNICREVSAGAVSGKE
-286 PAPKKETNHPVSMS
+286 PNHPVSMS
-300 WGVVSTSATD
+300 WGAVSTSAAE

-356 SVREAL
+356 AVRDAL
-362 RLERIVVYAQPITPL
+362 RNRRIVVFAQPITPL
-377 INHSLP
+377 INRALP
-383 TTYELLV
+383 VTYELLV
-390 RIVDAK
+390 RIIDNK
-396 GNIVEAADFMSAAT
+396 GNLVEAADFMSAAT

-431 KNTSSAGPLHVSINL
+431 KGASTSGPLRVSINL
-446 SGPTLSD
+446 SGPSLSD

-458 WLLASMAKYGIDG
+458 WLLSAMAKYGIDG
-471 TSLVFEITEAAAAA
+471 TSIAFEITEAAAAA
-485 NLVQVQQFIRRMTT
+485 NLAQAQQFIRRMTT

-507 DFGTGVS
+507 DFGTGVN

-547 RAIVQLADAMG
+547 RAIVQLAEAMG
-558 ITTVAEF
+558 ITTVAEY

-584 GYALGRPGPLAN
+584 GFALGRPGPLDD
-596 VIAAVAER
+596 VIAAVADR
-604 APEGRARPFTEDK
+604 ASEGRERPFTTDK
-617 PFTTPSGIPIMF
+617 TMVTPSGIPIMF

>member
-1 MRRAWACHPDHSSN
+1 
-15 LFGRTTT
+15 
-22 SRTNKSSGE
+22 
-31 NPVKSLE
+31 VKTAE
-38 TKSLELSAES
+38 TRQLDVGGTP
-48 ERSTESVLRAVCM
+48 ERSTESVLRAVCL

-70 IFPREDSR
+70 VFPREETRS
-78 GVWSRSED
+78 VWGRSESD
-86 DAAFARLQLSVVGD
+86 LAFAHEQLAIVGD

-105 AIDTRKPVATNK
+105 AIETRKPVVTNK
-117 LKHASGGEIA
+117 LKHTSGGTIA
-127 CKLVAV
+127 CKLIAI
-133 PLIARGGP
+133 PLMARGGP
-141 AGALIIF
+141 AGALIVF
-148 NRSDEPSFDEF
+148 NRPEEPSFDEF
-159 TVKRLGRFARLLAR
+159 SVRRLARFGRLLAR

-195 DTWQRN
+195 DAWHRS

-214 IDCLHLINDLAGF
+214 IDRLHVINDLVGF
-227 SDGDRVIARCGG
+227 SEGDRVIARCGV
-239 AIRRALVG
+239 AIRRLLIG
-247 ADSFA
+247 AESFA

-257 DRFTVFLP
+257 DRFTAFLP
-265 HMNLAQA
+265 HMNLSQA
-272 RLLADRICKEVTTG
+272 RQLAETICREVMTG
-286 PAPKKETNHPVSMS
+286 PSSQKGPNHPVSMS
-300 WGVVSTSATD
+300 WGAVSTSASD

-323 CKTAKDRGRGRV
+323 CKTAKDRGRGRA

-356 SVREAL
+356 SVRDAL
-362 RLERIVVYAQPITPL
+362 REQRIVVFAQPITPL
-377 INHSLP
+377 INHALP

-390 RIVDAK
+390 RIVDCK
-396 GNIVEAADFMSAAT
+396 GNLVEAADFMSAAT

-426 FEQLS
+426 FQQLS
-431 KNTSSAGPLHVSINL
+431 KSGAATPLRVSINL

-453 PDFLE
+453 PEFLE
-458 WLLASMAKYGIDG
+458 WLLSAMAKYGIDG
-471 TSLVFEITEAAAAA
+471 TSLSFEITEAAAAA
-485 NLVQVQQFIRRMTT
+485 NLAHVQQFIRRLTT

-565 VETNGVRDRLA
+565 VESNGVRDRLA

-584 GYALGRPGPLAN
+584 GYALGRPGPLDD
-596 VIAAVAER
+596 VLAAVAER
-604 APEGRARPFTEDK
+604 APGGRERPFNDPA

>member
-1 MRRAWACHPDHSSN
+1 M
-15 LFGRTTT
+15 
-22 SRTNKSSGE
+22 KSTEST
-31 NPVKSLE
+31 SLE
-38 TKSLELSAES
+38 AGVAP
-48 ERSTESVLRAVCM
+48 ERSTDSVLRAVCL

-70 IFPREDSR
+70 VLPRDETR
-78 GVWSRSED
+78 NVWARS
-86 DAAFARLQLSVVGD
+86 DADYEFARAQLGIVGD

-105 AIDTRKPVATNK
+105 CVETRKPIATNK
-117 LKHASGGEIA
+117 LKHRSGGEIA

-133 PLIARGGP
+133 PLIARGGA

-148 NRSDEPSFDEF
+148 NRPDEPSFDEF
-159 TVKRLGRFARLLAR
+159 TVRRLARFARLLAR
-173 NATQDLDSLTG
+173 SATQDLDPLTG
-184 LLSWDGFKTRV
+184 LLSWEGFKTRV
-195 DTWQRN
+195 STWARDN
-201 APPGAMVSMLYGD
+201 DPSAMVSMLYGD
-214 IDCLHLINDLAGF
+214 IDRLHVINDLAGF
-227 SDGDRVIARCGG
+227 SEGDRVIKRCG
-239 AIRRALVG
+239 AVIRKSLVG
-247 ADSFA
+247 ADSGA

-272 RLLADRICKEVTTG
+272 RQLADTICREVSSG
-286 PAPKKETNHPVSMS
+286 FASQKDANHPVSMS
-300 WGVVSTSATD
+300 WGAVSTSAGD

-335 EVYQDTDQSMIRRHD
+335 EVFQDTDHSMIRRHD

-362 RLERIVVYAQPITPL
+362 RQRRIVVFAQPITPL

-383 TTYELLV
+383 VTYELLV
-390 RIVDAK
+390 RIVDGK
-396 GNIVEAADFMSAAT
+396 GNVVEAAEFMSAAT

-431 KNTSSAGPLHVSINL
+431 KAGGGTPLRVSINL

-453 PDFLE
+453 PEFLE
-458 WLLASMAKYGIDG
+458 WLVSAMAKYNIDG
-471 TSLVFEITEAAAAA
+471 NSISFEITEAAAAA
-485 NLVQVQQFIRRMTT
+485 NLTQVQQFIRRMTS

-565 VETNGVRDRLA
+565 VETNSVRDRLA

-584 GYALGRPGPLAN
+584 GFALGRPGPLDD
-596 VIAAVAER
+596 VLAAVADR
-604 APEGRARPFTEDK
+604 APEGRQRPFTNDQ
-617 PFTTPSGIPIMF
+617 TLLTPSGIPIMF

>member
-1 MRRAWACHPDHSSN
+1 MKSVEARALDP
-15 LFGRTTT
+15 G
-22 SRTNKSSGE
+22 GE
-31 NPVKSLE
+31 P
-38 TKSLELSAES
+38 
-48 ERSTESVLRAVCM
+48 ERSTDGVLRAVCL

-70 IFPREDSR
+70 VFPREE
-78 GVWSRSED
+78 SRSAWGRSEQD
-86 DAAFARLQLSVVGD
+86 LAFAREQLSIVGD

-105 AIDTRKPVATNK
+105 CVDTRKPIATNT
-117 LKHASGGEIA
+117 LKHVSGGQIA

-133 PLIARGGP
+133 PLLARGGP

-148 NRSDEPSFDEF
+148 NRPDEPSFDEF
-159 TVKRLGRFARLLAR
+159 TVRRLARFARLLAR

-184 LLSWDGFKTRV
+184 LLSWEGFRTRV
-195 DTWQRN
+195 EAWRRE
-201 APPGAMVSMLYGD
+201 AAPGAMVSILYGD
-214 IDCLHLINDLAGF
+214 IDRLHLVNDLAGF
-227 SDGDRVIARCGG
+227 SEGDRVIARCGVV
-239 AIRRALVG
+239 IRKALVG

-272 RLLADRICKEVTTG
+272 RQLADAICREVSG
-286 PAPKKETNHPVSMS
+286 GSAAQQHPVSMS
-300 WGVVSTSATD
+300 WGAVSLSASD

-316 IAEAEIA
+316 AAEAEIA

-362 RLERIVVYAQPITPL
+362 RQQRIVVFAQPITPL
-377 INHSLP
+377 INTSLP
-383 TTYELLV
+383 VTYELLV
-390 RIVDAK
+390 RILDAK

-426 FEQLS
+426 FQQLGR
-431 KNTSSAGPLHVSINL
+431 NTGEPVRVSINL
-446 SGPTLSD
+446 SGPTLGD

-458 WLLASMAKYGIDG
+458 WLLSAMAKYEIDG

-485 NLVQVQQFIRRMTT
+485 NLGQVQQFIRRMTS

-565 VETNGVRDRLA
+565 VESNGVRDRLA

-584 GYALGRPGPLAN
+584 GFALGRPGPLDE
-596 VIAAVAER
+596 VLAAVAER
-604 APEGRARPFTEDK
+604 APEGRERPFNDEK

>member
-1 MRRAWACHPDHSSN
+1 
-15 LFGRTTT
+15 
-22 SRTNKSSGE
+22 
-31 NPVKSLE
+31 VKSAE
-38 TKSLELSAES
+38 TKSLEAGAAP
-48 ERSTESVLRAVCM
+48 ERSTESVLRAVCL

-70 IFPREDSR
+70 VFPREESR
-78 GVWSRSED
+78 AVWGRSED
-86 DAAFARLQLSVVGD
+86 DLAFAREQLSIAGD
-100 ELARR
+100 QLARR
-105 AIDTRKPVATNK
+105 TIETRKPVATNK
-117 LKHASGGEIA
+117 LKHTSGGQTA

-148 NRSDEPSFDEF
+148 NRADEPSFDEF
-159 TVKRLGRFARLLAR
+159 TVRRLGRFARLLAR
-173 NATQDLDSLTG
+173 SATQDLDSLTG
-184 LLSWDGFKTRV
+184 LLSWDAFKTRV
-195 DTWQRN
+195 DSWQRAS
-201 APPGAMVSMLYGD
+201 APSAMVSMLYGD
-214 IDCLHLINDLAGF
+214 IDRLHLINDLAGF
-227 SDGDRVIARCGG
+227 SDGDKVIARCGV

-247 ADSFA
+247 AESFA

-272 RLLADRICKEVTTG
+272 RQLADTICREVSAGLSAQKE
-286 PAPKKETNHPVSMS
+286 PNHPVSMS
-300 WGVVSTSATD
+300 WGAVSTQAGD

-335 EVYQDTDQSMIRRHD
+335 EVYQDTDHSMIRRHD

-356 SVREAL
+356 SVRQAL
-362 RLERIVVYAQPITPL
+362 RDQRIVVFAQPITPL
-377 INHSLP
+377 INRSLP

-390 RIVDAK
+390 RIIDAK
-396 GNIVEAADFMSAAT
+396 GNIVEAAEFMSAAT

-431 KNTSSAGPLHVSINL
+431 RNTDPTGPLRVSINL

-453 PDFLE
+453 PEFLE
-458 WLLASMAKYGIDG
+458 WLLASMAKYNIDG
-471 TSLVFEITEAAAAA
+471 NALVFEITEAAAAA
-485 NLVQVQQFIRRMTT
+485 NLAQVQQFIRRLTS

-514 SLAYLKNLEISTI
+514 SLAYLKDLDINTI

-535 DVLTNTRSQALV
+535 DVLTNPRSQALV

-558 ITTVAEF
+558 ITTVAEY
-565 VETNGVRDRLA
+565 VESIGVRDRLA

-584 GYALGRPGPLAN
+584 GYALGRPGPLDD
-596 VIAAVAER
+596 VLAAVADR
-604 APEGRARPFTEDK
+604 APQGRERPFTEPK
-617 PFTTPSGIPIMF
+617 TFTTPSGIPIMF

>member
-1 MRRAWACHPDHSSN
+1 VKSAE
-15 LFGRTTT
+15 TT
-22 SRTNKSSGE
+22 SLESGVA
-31 NPVKSLE
+31 P
-38 TKSLELSAES
+38 
-48 ERSTESVLRAVCM
+48 ERSTESVLRAVCL

-70 IFPREDSR
+70 VLPREESR
-78 GVWSRSED
+78 TVWARSESD
-86 DAAFARLQLSVVGD
+86 YEFARTQLGIVGE

-105 AIDTRKPVATNK
+105 CIETRKPIATNK
-117 LKHASGGEIA
+117 LKHRSGGDIA

-148 NRSDEPSFDEF
+148 NRPEEPSFDELA
-159 TVKRLGRFARLLAR
+159 VKRLTRFARLLAR

-184 LLSWDGFKTRV
+184 LLSWEGFKTRI
-195 DTWQRN
+195 DSWTRDN
-201 APPGAMVSMLYGD
+201 APGAMVSMLYGD
-214 IDCLHLINDLAGF
+214 IDRLHVINDLAGF
-227 SDGDRVIARCGG
+227 SDGDRVIKRCGG
-239 AIRRALVG
+239 VIRKALVG
-247 ADSFA
+247 ADSAA

-272 RLLADRICKEVTTG
+272 RQLADSICREVSGGVPAQKED
-286 PAPKKETNHPVSMS
+286 NHPVSMS
-300 WGVVSTSATD
+300 WGVVSMSAAD

-323 CKTAKDRGRGRV
+323 CKIAKDRGRGRV
-335 EVYQDTDQSMIRRHD
+335 EVYQDTDHSMIRRHD

-362 RLERIVVYAQPITPL
+362 RQRRIVVFAQPITPL

-383 TTYELLV
+383 VTYELLV
-390 RIVDAK
+390 RIIDCK
-396 GNIVEAADFMSAAT
+396 GNLVEASDFMPAAT

-431 KNTSSAGPLHVSINL
+431 KTGDTPLRVSINL

-453 PDFLE
+453 PEFLE
-458 WLLASMAKYGIDG
+458 WLVSAMAKYNIDG
-471 TSLVFEITEAAAAA
+471 SRLAFEITEAAAAA
-485 NLVQVQQFIRRMTT
+485 NLTQVQQFIRRMTS

-514 SLAYLKNLEISTI
+514 SLAYLKNLEINTI

-565 VETNGVRDRLA
+565 VESNGVRDRLA

-584 GYALGRPGPLAN
+584 GFALGRPGPLDD
-596 VIAAVAER
+596 VIAAVADR
-604 APEGRARPFTEDK
+604 APEGRQRPFTSDQ
-617 PFTTPSGIPIMF
+617 TMVTPSGIPIMF

>member
-1 MRRAWACHPDHSSN
+1 MKALD
-15 LFGRTTT
+15 
-22 SRTNKSSGE
+22 SGGA
-31 NPVKSLE
+31 P
-38 TKSLELSAES
+38 
-48 ERSTESVLRAVCM
+48 ERSSESVLRAICL
-61 RLGCTAATA
+61 RLGCTAAA
-70 IFPREDSR
+70 AVFPREESR
-78 GVWSRSED
+78 AVWGRSEED
-86 DAAFARLQLSVVGD
+86 HAFAREQLRIVGD

-105 AIDTRKPVATNK
+105 CIDTRKPVATNK
-117 LKHASGGEIA
+117 LKHTSGGQIA
-127 CKLVAV
+127 CKVVAL

-141 AGALIIF
+141 AGAVIIF
-148 NRSDEPSFDEF
+148 NRPEEPSFDEF
-159 TVKRLGRFARLLAR
+159 SVRRLGRFARLLAR

-184 LLSWDGFKTRV
+184 LLSWDGFKNRV
-195 DTWQRN
+195 DAWQRQ
-201 APPGAMVSMLYGD
+201 APPGAMVSLLYGD
-214 IDCLHLINDLAGF
+214 IDRLHLINDLAGF
-227 SDGDRVIARCGG
+227 SDGDRVIARCGV
-239 AIRRALVG
+239 AIRKALVG
-247 ADSFA
+247 AESFA

-272 RLLADRICKEVTTG
+272 RQLAEGICREVSG
-286 PAPKKETNHPVSMS
+286 GAAAQQHPVSMS
-300 WGVVSTSATD
+300 WGAVSTSAGD

-362 RLERIVVYAQPITPL
+362 RQQRIVVFAQPITPL
-377 INHSLP
+377 INTSLP
-383 TTYELLV
+383 VTYELLV
-390 RIVDAK
+390 RIIDAK

-410 RYQILPEIDR
+410 RYQILPDIDR

-426 FEQLS
+426 FQQLS
-431 KNTSSAGPLHVSINL
+431 TNTSGEPLRVSINL

-458 WLLASMAKYGIDG
+458 WLLSAMGKYNISG

-485 NLVQVQQFIRRMTT
+485 NLAQVQQFIRRMTS
-499 HGVRFALD
+499 HGIRFALD

-584 GYALGRPGPLAN
+584 GFALGRPGPLDDVLAA
-596 VIAAVAER
+596 IADR
-604 APEGRARPFTEDK
+604 APEGRARPFNDEK
-617 PFTTPSGIPIMF
+617 PVLTPSGIPIMF